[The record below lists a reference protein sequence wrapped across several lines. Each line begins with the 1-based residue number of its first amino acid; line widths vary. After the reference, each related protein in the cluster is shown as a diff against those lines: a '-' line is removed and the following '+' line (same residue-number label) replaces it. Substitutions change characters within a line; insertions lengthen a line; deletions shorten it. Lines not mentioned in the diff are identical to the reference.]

1 MPSWALR
8 WCVPFMSR
16 SWCEVQWPVHYQSC
30 SQRLCHGQSCSQRLC
45 HGHGVK
51 SSDQS
56 TVRAVH
62 NVYVTVMMWSPVTSP
77 LSELFTTDVHVTVMV
92 WSPVTSPLSEL
103 FTTDVYVTVMTWS
116 PVTSPLSELFTTF
129 SRPARVPM
137 RTKGRHVWLWLTEF
151 SGATPSC
158 FTLSRSTVF
167 TEVSPETGSYVRTHC
182 SRQVLVQRRASAK
195 LLILCKHSLLILTL

>member
-62 NVYVTVMMWSPVTSP
+62 NVYVTVIMWSPVTSP
-77 LSELFTTDVHVTVMV
+77 LSELFTTFRSRSWCEVQWPVHCQSCSRLCHGHDVKSSDKSTVRAVHNVCVIVMV
-92 WSPVTSPLSEL
+92 WN
-103 FTTDVYVTVMTWS
+103 

-129 SRPARVPM
+129 M
-137 RTKGRHVWLWLTEF
+137 
-151 SGATPSC
+151 
-158 FTLSRSTVF
+158 SRSWC
-167 TEVSPETGSYVRTHC
+167 EVQWPVHC
-182 SRQVLVQRRASAK
+182 QSCSQR
-195 LLILCKHSLLILTL
+195 LCHGHDVKSSD